1 MTMEALHEKRIIHRD
16 LKPENI
22 LVDGLGQLV
31 LADFGMSRAF
41 GRTPEQRPWMCQQR
55 QQKTNAGV
63 ERGLDKTD
71 TGCGTAQYMAPEQY
85 DPRLDGSYSYRVDVW
100 AFGVIMYEML
110 HGTVCLLSFFVT
122 RGTNDVHLDSVQD
135 GGVRDPD
142 RAR

>member
-41 GRTPEQRPWMCQQR
+41 GRTPEQRPWMHQQR
-55 QQKTNAGV
+55 QQKTDAGV

-85 DPRLDGSYSYRVDVW
+85 DPRLDGSYSYGVDVW

-110 HGTVCLLSFFVT
+110 HGTVCLSSYIPSLEELT
-122 RGTNDVHLDSVQD
+122 TCI
-135 GGVRDPD
+135 
-142 RAR
+142 